1 MFPFIALKTWYH
13 RPGGLTHMFD
23 STLPEPCLISQSY
36 LSSFPL
42 VQYVTNLVEVVTFF
56 FVIPLRHKNNNTL
69 LKNNLLSRGDKAEG
83 IEMKLLFPFLF
94 EKKKRE

>member
-1 MFPFIALKTWYH
+1 
-13 RPGGLTHMFD
+13 MFD

-56 FVIPLRHKNNNTL
+56 FVIPLRQKNNNTL